1 MSNILL
7 DLMGVLG
14 AGSGSGTSIFV
25 DGGPTVGSPDAYADS
40 TFGGAQID
48 VEFLS
53 NGTARVTGAT
63 LTTVNLTNWA
73 TPTSLAPGT
82 YQIRTSLMSGSALT
96 INSGTGWLAFNAAP
110 TTKSWGYFTT
120 SGILSGVIRVE
131 IRDGTGPVLST
142 GYFQLTANAI

>member
-14 AGSGSGTSIFV
+14 SGSAAGGAIFV
-25 DGGPTVGSPDAYADS
+25 DGGPTVGSPDTYADS
-40 TFGGAQID
+40 TPGGSQIQ
-48 VEFLS
+48 VNFLS
-53 NGTARVTGAT
+53 NGTATVTGAT
-63 LTTVNLTNWA
+63 FATVNLTNWA

-96 INSGTGWLAFNAAP
+96 INSGTSWLAL
-110 TTKSWGYFTT
+110 TTNRSWGYFTT

>member
-7 DLMGVLG
+7 DFMGVLG

-25 DGGPTVGSPDAYADS
+25 DGGPTVGSPDTYADS
-40 TFGGAQID
+40 TPGGSQIQ
-48 VEFLS
+48 VNFLS
-53 NGTARVTGAT
+53 NGTATVTGAT
-63 LTTVNLTNWA
+63 FATVNLTNWA

-96 INSGTGWLAFNAAP
+96 INSGTSWLALTSNR
-110 TTKSWGYFTT
+110 SWGYFTT

>member
-7 DLMGVLG
+7 DLMGALK
-14 AGSGSGTSIFV
+14 GSVAPPSIFV

-40 TFGGAQID
+40 TPGGSQIQ
-48 VEFLS
+48 VNFLS
-53 NGTARVTGAT
+53 NGTATVTGAT
-63 LTTVNLTNWA
+63 FTTVNLTNWA
-73 TPTSLAPGT
+73 TPTSLAPGS

-96 INSGTGWLAFNAAP
+96 INSGTSWLAL
-110 TTKSWGYFTT
+110 TTNRSWGYFTT

>member
-7 DLMGVLG
+7 NLMGVLG
-14 AGSGSGTSIFV
+14 SGSVSTNPIFV
-25 DGGPTVGSPDAYADS
+25 DGGPTVGSPDSYTDS
-40 TFGGAQID
+40 TFGGSQIQ
-48 VEFLS
+48 VNFLS
-53 NGTARVTGAT
+53 NGTATVTGAT
-63 LTTVNLTNWA
+63 FATVNLTNWA

-82 YQIRTSLMSGSALT
+82 YQIRTSVMSGSPLT
-96 INSGTGWLAFNAAP
+96 ITSGTGWLAFNAAP
-110 TTKSWGYFTT
+110 TTKSWGYFTS

>member
-14 AGSGSGTSIFV
+14 SGAGAGTSIFV
-25 DGGPTVGSPDAYADS
+25 DGGPTVGSPDPYADS
-40 TFGGAQID
+40 TPGGSQIQ
-48 VEFLS
+48 VNFLS
-53 NGTARVTGAT
+53 NGTATVTGAT

-96 INSGTGWLAFNAAP
+96 INSGTSWLAL
-110 TTKSWGYFTT
+110 TTNRSWGYFTT

>member
-7 DLMGVLG
+7 DLMGALK
-14 AGSGSGTSIFV
+14 GSVATPSIFV

-40 TFGGAQID
+40 TPGGSQIQ
-48 VEFLS
+48 VNFLS
-53 NGTARVTGAT
+53 NGTATVTGAT
-63 LTTVNLTNWA
+63 FTTVNLTNWA
-73 TPTSLAPGT
+73 TPTSLAPGS

-96 INSGTGWLAFNAAP
+96 INSGTSWLAL
-110 TTKSWGYFTT
+110 TTNRSWGYFTT

>member
-1 MSNILL
+1 
-7 DLMGVLG
+7 MGVLG

-25 DGGPTVGSPDAYADS
+25 DGGPTVGSPDTYADS
-40 TFGGAQID
+40 TPGGSQIQ
-48 VEFLS
+48 VNFLS
-53 NGTARVTGAT
+53 NGTATVTGAT
-63 LTTVNLTNWA
+63 FATVNLTNWA

-96 INSGTGWLAFNAAP
+96 INSGTSWLAL
-110 TTKSWGYFTT
+110 TTNRSWGYFTT

>member
-40 TFGGAQID
+40 TPGGSQIQ
-48 VEFLS
+48 VNFLS
-53 NGTARVTGAT
+53 NGTATVTGAT

-96 INSGTGWLAFNAAP
+96 INSGTSWLALTSNR
-110 TTKSWGYFTT
+110 SWGYFTT

>member
-40 TFGGAQID
+40 TPGGSQIQ
-48 VEFLS
+48 VNFLS
-53 NGTARVTGAT
+53 NGTATVTGAT
-63 LTTVNLTNWA
+63 FATVNLTNWA

-96 INSGTGWLAFNAAP
+96 INSGTSWLALTSNR
-110 TTKSWGYFTT
+110 SWGYFTT

>member
-14 AGSGSGTSIFV
+14 SGSVSTNPIFV
-25 DGGPTVGSPDAYADS
+25 DGGPTVGSPDSYTDS
-40 TFGGAQID
+40 TFGGAAIN
-48 VEFLS
+48 VNFFS
-53 NGTARVTGAT
+53 NGTATVSGASI
-63 LTTVNLTNWA
+63 TTVNLTNWA

-96 INSGTGWLAFNAAP
+96 SNPGTGWLGLNANR
-110 TTKSWGYFTT
+110 SWGYFTS
-120 SGILSGVIRVE
+120 SGSLSGVVRVE

-142 GYFQLTANAI
+142 GYFELTATAF

>member
-1 MSNILL
+1 
-7 DLMGVLG
+7 MGVLG

-40 TFGGAQID
+40 TPGGSQIQ
-48 VEFLS
+48 VNFLS
-53 NGTARVTGAT
+53 NGTATVTGAT
-63 LTTVNLTNWA
+63 FTTVNLTNWA

-96 INSGTGWLAFNAAP
+96 INSGTSWLAL
-110 TTKSWGYFTT
+110 TTNRSWGYFTT

>member
-7 DLMGVLG
+7 DFMGVLG

-25 DGGPTVGSPDAYADS
+25 DGGPTVGSPDTYADS
-40 TFGGAQID
+40 TPGGSQIQ
-48 VEFLS
+48 VNFLS
-53 NGTARVTGAT
+53 NGTATVTGAT
-63 LTTVNLTNWA
+63 FTTVNLTNWA
-73 TPTSLAPGT
+73 TPTSLAPGS

-96 INSGTGWLAFNAAP
+96 INSGTSWLAL
-110 TTKSWGYFTT
+110 TTNRSWGYFTT

-131 IRDGTGPVLST
+131 IRNGTGPVLST

>member
-7 DLMGVLG
+7 DFMGVLG

-40 TFGGAQID
+40 TPGGSQIQ
-48 VEFLS
+48 VNFLS
-53 NGTARVTGAT
+53 NGTATVTGAT
-63 LTTVNLTNWA
+63 FTTVNLTNWA
-73 TPTSLAPGT
+73 TPTSLAPGS

-96 INSGTGWLAFNAAP
+96 INSGTSWLAL
-110 TTKSWGYFTT
+110 TTNRSWGYFTT

>member
-25 DGGPTVGSPDAYADS
+25 DGGPTVGSPDTYADS
-40 TFGGAQID
+40 TPGGSQIQ
-48 VEFLS
+48 VNFLS
-53 NGTARVTGAT
+53 NGTATVTGAT
-63 LTTVNLTNWA
+63 FTTVNLTNWA
-73 TPTSLAPGT
+73 TPTSLAPGS

-96 INSGTGWLAFNAAP
+96 INSGTSWLAL
-110 TTKSWGYFTT
+110 TTNRSWGYFTT

>member
-1 MSNILL
+1 
-7 DLMGVLG
+7 MGVLG

-25 DGGPTVGSPDAYADS
+25 DGGPTVGSPDTYADS
-40 TFGGAQID
+40 TPGGSQIQ
-48 VEFLS
+48 VNFLS
-53 NGTARVTGAT
+53 NGTATVTGAT
-63 LTTVNLTNWA
+63 FATVNLTNWA

-96 INSGTGWLAFNAAP
+96 INSGTSWLALTSNR
-110 TTKSWGYFTT
+110 SWGYFTT

>member
-7 DLMGVLG
+7 DFMGVLG

-25 DGGPTVGSPDAYADS
+25 DGGPTVGSPDTYADS
-40 TFGGAQID
+40 TPGGSQIQ
-48 VEFLS
+48 VNFLS
-53 NGTARVTGAT
+53 NGTATVTGAT
-63 LTTVNLTNWA
+63 FATVNLTNWA

-96 INSGTGWLAFNAAP
+96 INSGTSWLAL
-110 TTKSWGYFTT
+110 TTNRSWGYFTT

>member
-7 DLMGVLG
+7 DLMGALK
-14 AGSGSGTSIFV
+14 GSVATPSIFV

-82 YQIRTSLMSGSALT
+82 YQIRTSVMSGSPLT
-96 INSGTGWLAFNAAP
+96 NNSGTGWLAFSAAP
-110 TTKSWGYFTT
+110 TTKSWGYFTS
-120 SGILSGVIRVE
+120 SGSLSGVLRVE

-142 GYFQLTANAI
+142 GYFELTATAI

>member
-14 AGSGSGTSIFV
+14 SGAGAGTSIFV
-25 DGGPTVGSPDAYADS
+25 DGGPDVGSPDAYADS
-40 TFGGAQID
+40 TPGGSQIQ
-48 VEFLS
+48 VNFLS
-53 NGTARVTGAT
+53 NGTATVTGAT

-73 TPTSLAPGT
+73 TPTSLAPGS
-82 YQIRTSLMSGSALT
+82 YQIRTSLMSGSSLT
-96 INSGTGWLAFNAAP
+96 INSGTSWLAL
-110 TTKSWGYFTT
+110 TTNRSWGYFTT

-131 IRDGTGPVLST
+131 IRNGTGPVLST

>member
-40 TFGGAQID
+40 TPGGSQIQ
-48 VEFLS
+48 VNFLS
-53 NGTARVTGAT
+53 NGTATVTGAT
-63 LTTVNLTNWA
+63 FTTVNLTNWA

-96 INSGTGWLAFNAAP
+96 INSGTSWLAL
-110 TTKSWGYFTT
+110 TTNRSWGYFTT

>member
-7 DLMGVLG
+7 DFMGVLG

-25 DGGPTVGSPDAYADS
+25 DGGPTVGSPDTYADS
-40 TFGGAQID
+40 TPGGSQIQ
-48 VEFLS
+48 VNFLS
-53 NGTARVTGAT
+53 NGTATVTGAT
-63 LTTVNLTNWA
+63 FTTVNLTNWA
-73 TPTSLAPGT
+73 TPTSLAPGS

-96 INSGTGWLAFNAAP
+96 INSGTSWLAL
-110 TTKSWGYFTT
+110 TTNRSWGYFTT

>member
-7 DLMGVLG
+7 DFMGVLG

-40 TFGGAQID
+40 TPGGSQIQ
-48 VEFLS
+48 VNFLS
-53 NGTARVTGAT
+53 NGTATVTGAT
-63 LTTVNLTNWA
+63 FTTVNLTNWA

-96 INSGTGWLAFNAAP
+96 INSGTSWLAL
-110 TTKSWGYFTT
+110 TTNRSWGYFTS

>member
-7 DLMGVLG
+7 DFMGVLG

-25 DGGPTVGSPDAYADS
+25 DGGPTVGSPDTYADS
-40 TFGGAQID
+40 TPGGSQIQ
-48 VEFLS
+48 VNFLS
-53 NGTARVTGAT
+53 NGTATVTGAT
-63 LTTVNLTNWA
+63 FATVNLTNWA

-96 INSGTGWLAFNAAP
+96 INSGTSWLAL
-110 TTKSWGYFTT
+110 TTNRSWGYFTT

-131 IRDGTGPVLST
+131 IRDGTDPVLST

>member
-7 DLMGVLG
+7 DLMGALK
-14 AGSGSGTSIFV
+14 GSVATPSIFV

-40 TFGGAQID
+40 TPGGSQIQ
-48 VEFLS
+48 VNFLS
-53 NGTARVTGAT
+53 NGTATVTGAT
-63 LTTVNLTNWA
+63 FATVNLTNWA

-96 INSGTGWLAFNAAP
+96 INSGTSWLALTSNR
-110 TTKSWGYFTT
+110 SWGYFTT

>member
-40 TFGGAQID
+40 TPGGSQIQ
-48 VEFLS
+48 VNFLS
-53 NGTARVTGAT
+53 NGTATVTGAT
-63 LTTVNLTNWA
+63 FTTVNLTNWA
-73 TPTSLAPGT
+73 TPTSLAPGS

-96 INSGTGWLAFNAAP
+96 INSGTSWLAL
-110 TTKSWGYFTT
+110 TTNRSWGYFTT

>member
-14 AGSGSGTSIFV
+14 SGAGAGTSIFV
-25 DGGPTVGSPDAYADS
+25 DGGPDVGSPDAYADS
-40 TFGGAQID
+40 TPGGSQIQ
-48 VEFLS
+48 VSFLS
-53 NGTARVTGAT
+53 NGTATVTGAT
-63 LTTVNLTNWA
+63 LTTVDLTNWA
-73 TPTSLAPGT
+73 TPTSLAPGS

-96 INSGTGWLAFNAAP
+96 INSGTSWLAL
-110 TTKSWGYFTT
+110 TTNRSWGYFTT

-131 IRDGTGPVLST
+131 IRNGTGPVLST

>member
-7 DLMGVLG
+7 DFMGVLG

-40 TFGGAQID
+40 TPGGSQIQ
-48 VEFLS
+48 VNFLS
-53 NGTARVTGAT
+53 NGTATVTGAT
-63 LTTVNLTNWA
+63 FTTVNLTNWA
-73 TPTSLAPGT
+73 TPTSLAPGS

-96 INSGTGWLAFNAAP
+96 INSGTSWLAL
-110 TTKSWGYFTT
+110 TTNRSWGYFTT

-131 IRDGTGPVLST
+131 IRNGTGPVLST

>member
-14 AGSGSGTSIFV
+14 SGSAAGGAIFV
-25 DGGPTVGSPDAYADS
+25 DGGPTVGSPDTYADS
-40 TFGGAQID
+40 TPGGSQIQ
-48 VEFLS
+48 VNFLS
-53 NGTARVTGAT
+53 NGTATVTGAT
-63 LTTVNLTNWA
+63 FATVNLTNWA

-96 INSGTGWLAFNAAP
+96 INSGTSWLALTSNR
-110 TTKSWGYFTT
+110 SWGYFTT

>member
-14 AGSGSGTSIFV
+14 AGAGTGTSIFV
-25 DGGPTVGSPDAYADS
+25 DGGPTVGSPDAYADN
-40 TFGGAQID
+40 TPGGSQIQ
-48 VEFLS
+48 VNFLS
-53 NGTARVTGAT
+53 NGTATVTGAT
-63 LTTVNLTNWA
+63 FTTVNLTNWA
-73 TPTSLAPGT
+73 TPTSLAPGL

-96 INSGTGWLAFNAAP
+96 INSGTSWLAL
-110 TTKSWGYFTT
+110 TTNRSWGYFTT

>member
-1 MSNILL
+1 
-7 DLMGVLG
+7 MGVLG

-40 TFGGAQID
+40 TPGGSQIQ
-48 VEFLS
+48 VNFLS
-53 NGTARVTGAT
+53 NGTATVTGAT
-63 LTTVNLTNWA
+63 FTTVNLTNWA
-73 TPTSLAPGT
+73 TPTSLAPGS

-96 INSGTGWLAFNAAP
+96 INSGTSWLAL
-110 TTKSWGYFTT
+110 TTNRSWGYFTT

>member
-14 AGSGSGTSIFV
+14 SGSGSTNPIFV
-25 DGGPTVGSPDAYADS
+25 DGGPDVGSPDSYTDS
-40 TFGGAQID
+40 TFGGASINLN
-48 VEFLS
+48 FFS
-53 NGTARVTGAT
+53 NGTATVSGASI
-63 LTTVNLTNWA
+63 TTVNLTNWA

-96 INSGTGWLAFNAAP
+96 SNPGSGWLGLNLNR
-110 TTKSWGYFTT
+110 SWGYFTS
-120 SGILSGVIRVE
+120 SGSLSGVVRVE

-142 GYFQLTANAI
+142 GYFELTATAF